1 MASLPVMWLLV
12 LMASGAVLLYYL
24 ARILRFSNRILA
36 AFSALILAGGLV
48 LVAAPQA
55 ARNLPISGVHL
66 SAGAGSAVLFNTG
79 GQLVS
84 VAALFL
90 ATLVCIYC
98 GEYLNL
104 DRRFHV
110 FYPLLLMMMTGLTGM
125 VFAADLFSVY
135 LFCELMSIC
144 AYALVAFRKDS
155 DTAIEAGYKY
165 LIMGSAATIL
175 ILLGIALIF
184 MESGSVQIT
193 SMPPLGGAWS
203 EFGVL
208 CLFVGLGLKCA
219 MVPMHTWLPDAHGRA
234 PSSISA
240 VLSGIL
246 VQSVLFTLA
255 RVCLGLGADA
265 GLLGSALIVIAMANI
280 ALGNVMALVQK
291 HTKRLLGYS
300 TIAQMG
306 YMMICLGVGL
316 RSGSALALRAFWF
329 LMAIHMFSKS
339 LAFLSK
345 GVIHYYFGATRTAD
359 LKGRLAQSPLTG
371 WAFSLGLA
379 SLSGLPPLAGFTGKW
394 FLLTSLMEQLDFLG
408 IAAMILFLA
417 GSVVALGYY
426 LPLIVSLFQNGDKE
440 SNSPPGK
447 KPLSAWLGVPLVCLA
462 AAILWMTFTPQV
474 FLQQAE
480 GAVNFLLGMIVE

>member
-1 MASLPVMWLLV
+1 MPLPAILWPLAIL
-12 LMASGAVLLYYL
+12 SFGAVGLYFL
-24 ARILRFSNRILA
+24 ARVLHVPNHALA
-36 AFSALILAGGLV
+36 AVSALILSGALFQAAGLNPEQDTVGGLLFNSGAQ
-48 LVAAPQA
+48 LVAMA
-55 ARNLPISGVHL
+55 ALL
-66 SAGAGSAVLFNTG
+66 LAM
-79 GQLVS
+79 LVS
-84 VAALFL
+84 
-90 ATLVCIYC
+90 IYC

-110 FYPLLLMMMTGLTGM
+110 FYPLLLMMMAGLTGM
-125 VFAADLFSVY
+125 VFASDLFSMY

-203 EFGVL
+203 EVGIL

-246 VQSVLFTLA
+246 VQSVLFTLV
-255 RVCLGLGADA
+255 RVCLGLGVNAR
-265 GLLGSALIVIAMANI
+265 LLGGALTVIAMANI
-280 ALGNVMALVQK
+280 ALGNIMALVQK

-306 YMMICLGVGL
+306 YLMICLGVGL

-329 LMAIHMFSKS
+329 LMAIHMFSKA

-345 GVIHYYFGATRTAD
+345 GVLHYYFGATRTAD

-379 SLSGLPPLAGFTGKW
+379 SLSGLPPLAGFTAKW
-394 FLLTSLMEQLDFLG
+394 FLLTSLMEQLDRLG
-408 IAAMILFLA
+408 IAAMIMFLA

-426 LPLIVSLFQNGDKE
+426 LPLIVTLFQSRDDENH
-440 SNSPPGK
+440 PPPAS
-447 KPLSAWLGVPLVCLA
+447 KPLSAWMGVPLVCLG
-462 AAILWMTFTPQV
+462 AAILWMTFAPQV
-474 FLQQAE
+474 YLQHAE